1 MSVRELGTR
10 AACLIR
16 VALDK
21 ITIDPGHNVRQDMG
35 DLDEFAKQIAQNGQC
50 VPGKVRPSEDGKSA
64 ILVDGHRRYKA
75 ILLANEKHGAKIETF
90 LCTTEEKGA
99 NEETRTVDMFMYNT
113 GKPLTL
119 LEQAE
124 VVVRLQ
130 KYGWSITK
138 IAKSLGK
145 SVTYI
150 GSLLTLNSSTHTLR
164 EAVRKGTVS
173 PTAALMLA
181 TATTEKQESVLET
194 VRTATAPTTPK
205 SGKVS
210 KAKALKIKDVEKALK
225 GLPAMISSKK
235 IRDIEKA
242 VEALIKAGKCVGTWK
257 DVRYGL
263 QLAMG
268 KETLDPSYPKK

>member
-1 MSVRELGTR
+1 MAVRDLGTR
-10 AACLIR
+10 AANLIR

-21 ITIDPGHNVRQDMG
+21 IMIDPGYNVRQDMG
-35 DLDEFAKQIAQNGQC
+35 DLDELARQIAQNGQC

-64 ILVDGHRRYKA
+64 ILIDGHRRYKA
-75 ILLANEKHGAKIETF
+75 ILLANEKHGAKIEMF

-99 NEETRTVDMFMYNT
+99 NEESRIVDMFMYGT

-119 LEQAE
+119 LEQVE
-124 VVVRLQ
+124 VVTRLQ

-138 IAKSLGK
+138 ISKSIGK
-145 SVTYI
+145 TTIYI
-150 GSLLTLNSSTHTLR
+150 NSLLTLNGSTHSLR

-194 VRTATAPTTPK
+194 VRTATQPTTPK

-210 KAKALKIKDVEKALK
+210 KARALKVKDVEKALK
-225 GLPAMISSKK
+225 GVPAMISSKK
-235 IRDIEKA
+235 IRDIEKQ
-242 VEALIKAGKCVGTWK
+242 VEALIKLGKCVGTWK

-263 QLAMG
+263 ELAMG
-268 KETLDPSYPKK
+268 KKDLDPNYPKK